1 MLYLLRPMKATRFLI
16 AALAACLV
24 TVWTCPA
31 YCSSMSVPSAKAP
44 ASIEITGH
52 EHHHTSEMNTPLNGP
67 ALMAIHGDCC
77 EHCGAADRALG
88 TAEQRGAALKSDS
101 VWASLITPMAYEMFA
116 EGFASPP
123 LLKDTSPPTRSA
135 SPLRI

>member
-1 MLYLLRPMKATRFLI
+1 MKATRFLI

-31 YCSSMSVPSAKAP
+31 YCSSLSAHSPKAP
-44 ASIEITGH
+44 ASVEMAGH
-52 EHHHTSEMNTPLNGP
+52 EHHHMSEMSIPLDGP

-77 EHCGAADRALG
+77 EHCGDVDQALG
-88 TAEQRGAALKSDS
+88 LGEKLCSTFTSRTPFATLAAP
-101 VWASLITPMAYEMFA
+101 WAP
-116 EGFASPP
+116 EGFALAAIVVTSPP
-123 LLKDTSPPTRSA
+123 LLEDTSPTSRSA

>member
-1 MLYLLRPMKATRFLI
+1 MKATRFII

-44 ASIEITGH
+44 ASIEMTGH
-52 EHHHTSEMNTPLNGP
+52 EHHHTSEMSAPLNGP
-67 ALMAIHGDCC
+67 AVMAIHGDCC
-77 EHCGAADRALG
+77 EHCGAADQALG
-88 TAEQRGAALKSDS
+88 TAEQRGAALKSNS
-101 VWASLITPMAYEMFA
+101 VCASPITTRAYKVFA
-116 EGFASPP
+116 LGFASPP
-123 LLKDTSPPTRSA
+123 LLKDTSPPTRST